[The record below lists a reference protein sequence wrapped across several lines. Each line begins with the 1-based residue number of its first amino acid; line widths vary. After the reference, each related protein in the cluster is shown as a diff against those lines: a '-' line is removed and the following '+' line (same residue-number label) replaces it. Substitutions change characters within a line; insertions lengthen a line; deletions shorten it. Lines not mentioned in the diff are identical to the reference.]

1 MRPALNSRAPNYPD
15 TRVDLIQYQPVCLSY
30 NGLLFSDDVMTST
43 HSAPEPKIDIVQF
56 RDLLERLHPFAA
68 VLGIDVVH
76 IGHDNACLRL
86 PERNA
91 HQRMGGMVAGP
102 MLMGLADLA
111 LYAAVVGATGN
122 PDAVTSSLTINFL
135 RKAPPG
141 DILAHARIHKT
152 GRTCAGD
159 VLLEPANGGPAV
171 AQVISTWSLPRAK

>member
-1 MRPALNSRAPNYPD
+1 MFRLHPAHPGMRSY
-15 TRVDLIQYQPVCLSY
+15 LIQYQPVHFIY
-30 NGLLFSDDVMTST
+30 NVVIPSSDIMPTSP
-43 HSAPEPKIDIVQF
+43 SSSEPRIDIAQF

-68 VLGIDVVH
+68 VLDIDVVD
-76 IGHDNACLRL
+76 IGHGTACLRL
-86 PERNA
+86 PQRSA

-152 GRTCAGD
+152 GRLCAGE
-159 VLLEPANGGPAV
+159 VMLEPAQGGAPV
-171 AQVISTWSLPRAK
+171 AQVISTWSLPRQN

>member
-1 MRPALNSRAPNYPD
+1 MRPPD
-15 TRVDLIQYQPVCLSY
+15 LRGYLLQYQPVHFLY
-30 NGLLFSDDVMTST
+30 NVVISPGDTMPTAQP
-43 HSAPEPKIDIVQF
+43 SAEPQINIAQF
-56 RDLLERLHPFAA
+56 NELLERLHPFAA
-68 VLGIDVVH
+68 VLDIDVVE
-76 IGHDNACLRL
+76 IGHGTATLRL
-86 PERNA
+86 PQRSA

-152 GRTCAGD
+152 GRLCAGE
-159 VLLEPANGGPAV
+159 VLLEPAQGGAPV
-171 AQVISTWSLPRAK
+171 AQVISTWSLPRKT